1 MLVASTAMLVAVSL
15 SGCFVQ
21 ETPDATSAPS
31 PSQTP
36 VFATEEEALAAAT
49 EAYEKYLKVSDAVF
63 EAGGSNP
70 ELLATVALG
79 AALESGEADA
89 LEFRN
94 SGLHSAG
101 STSVSSMTI
110 QSYLADA
117 GSTEFEVAAYVCE
130 DISSVDILDSNG
142 KSLVA
147 PNRSNYQSFEIG
159 FSAPGPGPELVLTRR
174 DIWEGVG
181 VC

>member
-1 MLVASTAMLVAVSL
+1 MLVGSAAMLVALSL
-15 SGCFVQ
+15 SGCFAQ
-21 ETPDATSAPS
+21 ETPDATSSPS
-31 PSQTP
+31 PSTTP
-36 VFATEEEALAAAT
+36 VFASEEEALAAAT
-49 EAYEKYLKVSDAVF
+49 EAYENYLKVSDEIFA
-63 EAGGSNP
+63 AGGS
-70 ELLATVALG
+70 EVRLLAAVASG

-94 SGLHSAG
+94 LGLHSTG
-101 STSVSSMTI
+101 STSVSSMTV
-110 QSYLADA
+110 QSFSADP
-117 GSTEFEVAAYVCE
+117 GSTELEITAYVCE

-147 PNRSNYQSFEIG
+147 PNRPNYQPFEIG
-159 FSAPGPGPELVLTRR
+159 FSAPGPSHELVLTKR